1 MEKKLIMRCVYVQ
14 SIDEY
19 IAAFE
24 DGYRDIHYAG
34 FSRDGL
40 ISTLQRRGENS
51 LEYQYQYGKELYFA
65 GEDEKAHKIYQE
77 LVEKG
82 FEFAKIG
89 LSADA
94 AKGIGGPANPA
105 LAFRLLK
112 DLDGKEYGMAYHN
125 LGYCYYNG
133 IGTKEDVAKAKL
145 NPDVAGMDVVHIVFE
160 KVNAK
165 IKCLSFVPDG
175 NYVKVGDTIAA
186 YEGSTRALLVGERV
200 ALNFLQHM
208 CGIATVAYR
217 YTKLVEGT
225 KARVI
230 DTRKTTP
237 GLRILEKYAIRV
249 GGAANHRFGLDDGIL
264 IKDNHIEAAGGI
276 TEAINAARAG
286 APHTLRIE
294 VEVVDLDG
302 LREAIDAGAE
312 AVMLD
317 NMNCDTMRE
326 AVKIADGRVILEA
339 SGGITEANVAEVA
352 ATGVDLISSGALTH
366 SVKALDISLNI
377 KAIK

>member
-1 MEKKLIMRCVYVQ
+1 MICERF
-14 SIDEY
+14 Y
-19 IAAFE
+19 IE
-24 DGYRDIHYAG
+24 D
-34 FSRDGL
+34 
-40 ISTLQRRGENS
+40 
-51 LEYQYQYGKELYFA
+51 
-65 GEDEKAHKIYQE
+65 
-77 LVEKG
+77 LVEN
-82 FEFAKIG
+82 A
-89 LSADA
+89 LS
-94 AKGIGGPANPA
+94 
-105 LAFRLLK
+105 
-112 DLDGKEYGMAYHN
+112 
-125 LGYCYYNG
+125 
-133 IGTKEDVAKAKL
+133 EDVGGGDITTRLTVPHDSRSIATLTAKEAGI
-145 NPDVAGMDVVHIVFE
+145 VAGMDVVHIVFE

-208 CGIATVAYR
+208 SGIATVAYR

-237 GLRILEKYAIRV
+237 GLRILEKYAIRT

-276 TEAINAARAG
+276 TEAINAAKAG

-317 NMNCDTMRE
+317 NMDCDTMRE

>member
-1 MEKKLIMRCVYVQ
+1 MICERF
-14 SIDEY
+14 Y
-19 IAAFE
+19 IE
-24 DGYRDIHYAG
+24 D
-34 FSRDGL
+34 
-40 ISTLQRRGENS
+40 
-51 LEYQYQYGKELYFA
+51 
-65 GEDEKAHKIYQE
+65 
-77 LVEKG
+77 LVEN
-82 FEFAKIG
+82 A
-89 LSADA
+89 LS
-94 AKGIGGPANPA
+94 
-105 LAFRLLK
+105 
-112 DLDGKEYGMAYHN
+112 
-125 LGYCYYNG
+125 
-133 IGTKEDVAKAKL
+133 EDVGGGDITTRLTVPHDSRSIATLTAKEAGI
-145 NPDVAGMDVVHIVFE
+145 VAGMDVVHIVFE

-339 SGGITEANVAEVA
+339 SGGITEDNVAEVA

>member
-1 MEKKLIMRCVYVQ
+1 MICERF
-14 SIDEY
+14 Y
-19 IAAFE
+19 IE
-24 DGYRDIHYAG
+24 D
-34 FSRDGL
+34 
-40 ISTLQRRGENS
+40 
-51 LEYQYQYGKELYFA
+51 
-65 GEDEKAHKIYQE
+65 
-77 LVEKG
+77 LVEN
-82 FEFAKIG
+82 A
-89 LSADA
+89 LS
-94 AKGIGGPANPA
+94 
-105 LAFRLLK
+105 
-112 DLDGKEYGMAYHN
+112 
-125 LGYCYYNG
+125 
-133 IGTKEDVAKAKL
+133 EDVGGGDITTRLTVPHDSRSIATLTAKEAGI
-145 NPDVAGMDVVHIVFE
+145 VAGMDVVHIVFE

-249 GGAANHRFGLDDGIL
+249 GGAATHRFGLDDGIL

-339 SGGITEANVAEVA
+339 SGGITEDNVAEVA

>member
-1 MEKKLIMRCVYVQ
+1 MICERF
-14 SIDEY
+14 Y
-19 IAAFE
+19 IE
-24 DGYRDIHYAG
+24 D
-34 FSRDGL
+34 
-40 ISTLQRRGENS
+40 
-51 LEYQYQYGKELYFA
+51 
-65 GEDEKAHKIYQE
+65 
-77 LVEKG
+77 LVEN
-82 FEFAKIG
+82 A
-89 LSADA
+89 LS
-94 AKGIGGPANPA
+94 
-105 LAFRLLK
+105 
-112 DLDGKEYGMAYHN
+112 
-125 LGYCYYNG
+125 
-133 IGTKEDVAKAKL
+133 EDVGGGDITTRLTVPHDSRSIATLTAKEAGI
-145 NPDVAGMDVVHIVFE
+145 VAGMDVVHIVFE

-175 NYVKVGDTIAA
+175 NYVKAGDTIAA

-339 SGGITEANVAEVA
+339 SGGITEDNVAEVA